1 MMIKQANNEKDSK
14 LCKNKSSSPL
24 LSPHPASRPRPYP
37 LQRAT
42 PVVTGVILQRVRAL
56 PRRPPVPGGQRQRQ
70 RRRGG
75 PGVHVTG
82 PAPPVPAQPAPGPP
96 RQVPRPPPRPAKS
109 PGRLGPPRAA
119 GLRAPALRGQPG
131 AQTGAAASKVSGSAR
146 PPTAISPRPASH
158 PQRGLRHTCV
168 GSAAATG
175 PRRPRAPPSA
185 APRRPEAPESSPA
198 PRRDAGDAD

>member
-1 MMIKQANNEKDSK
+1 MMMIKQANNEKDSK

-109 PGRLGPPRAA
+109 PGTPRAA
-119 GLRAPALRGQPG
+119 SGRRAPRSGPPWPARRSDGGGGFQGLRL
-131 AQTGAAASKVSGSAR
+131 GAAANSHLPAPGLAPAERAPTHLRGLGRRYRPAQTPGPALGRPAQTRGSR
-146 PPTAISPRPASH
+146 VLPRPKA
-158 PQRGLRHTCV
+158 
-168 GSAAATG
+168 
-175 PRRPRAPPSA
+175 
-185 APRRPEAPESSPA
+185 
-198 PRRDAGDAD
+198 